1 MAREITIG
9 IADIEFAPV
18 LPTGGA
24 GTVFFKVGQTL
35 AGSFN
40 LNTDAGTPVVIN
52 VEEQVQPIYNR
63 NTEGAKTMDFE
74 VVNYDFTD
82 ITKLMGGTTLDT
94 VWSAP
99 EQALNGEFTIK
110 ITPNTGYVLQFN
122 RVAVSAELGGNLGRD
137 TQLSLMISGNVL
149 QPTLKATPLYTLT
162 KKA

>member
-18 LPTGGA
+18 SPTGGA
-24 GTVFFKVGQTL
+24 GTEFFKVGQTL

-74 VVNYDFTD
+74 VVNYDFPD
-82 ITKLMGGTTLDT
+82 IMKLMGGTTSGT

-99 EQALNGEFTIK
+99 EQALNGEFTIR

-149 QPTLKATPLYTLT
+149 QPTLEDTPPYTLT
-162 KKA
+162 KQA